1 MKSIRQRV
9 QIYGGM
15 AGIGLVVIILLLIN
29 TVVQGYPVPGELM
42 LVCAAALI
50 AAGLYVRECSRLRAA
65 LLIVENQI
73 LHIRP
78 VVVDAQERG
87 KKMKGSP
94 AETMEVFVSCFGIL
108 LDSRIIRF
116 NQEGIHLKA
125 VEIGQGFISFTYG
138 TENQVHNT
146 RLLCARIDKGE
157 LTKIIERFR
166 YETGTVPRL
175 VS

>member
-9 QIYGGM
+9 QIYGGL

-73 LHIRP
+73 LHFLRYRSNLVACP
-78 VVVDAQERG
+78 GASGSEA
-87 KKMKGSP
+87 GSP
-94 AETMEVFVSCFGIL
+94 KECPAWFSKQNNRPGVF
-108 LDSRIIRF
+108 
-116 NQEGIHLKA
+116 
-125 VEIGQGFISFTYG
+125 
-138 TENQVHNT
+138 
-146 RLLCARIDKGE
+146 
-157 LTKIIERFR
+157 
-166 YETGTVPRL
+166 
-175 VS
+175 